1 VPCEI
6 VIVLNGSPEP
16 VVKLVREGISGAEVV
31 ESAVNRGVAGGY
43 NLGRESARGDFVVL
57 LHDDV
62 EVRPGWLEA
71 LVNAA
76 DECPAAGAVGS
87 RTLDPDGTLQAAG
100 AIVWRDG
107 MTEPVGRG
115 EPAGS
120 SAYRLR
126 RRVDYCGSNSL
137 LVRAATWDAVGG
149 MDEALFPAYH
159 VDVDLGMKIRA
170 HGQLVLYEPTSEVTH
185 HRWGLEA
192 ENAFRM
198 FAARRNQR
206 RFVEKWRSALE
217 SHVPRE
223 GGNLDEA
230 LARVEHEPAAHWTA
244 SLPDPGRLSD
254 ADYLRADLALK
265 DAYIAGFERRH
276 AEGDR
281 ALREVAELRKQLA
294 GIKDSRIW
302 RLHELL
308 LPVLKLVSRRKPI

>member
-1 VPCEI
+1 VA
-6 VIVLNGSPEP
+6 
-16 VVKLVREGISGAEVV
+16 KLVRERISGAKVV

-43 NLGRESARGDFVVL
+43 NLGRESARGEFVVL
-57 LHDDV
+57 LHDDA

-87 RTLDPDGTLQAAG
+87 RTLNPDGTLQAAG

-115 EPAGS
+115 APAGS
-120 SAYRLR
+120 STYRMR

-170 HGQLVLYEPTSEVTH
+170 HGQVVLYEPSSEVTH
-185 HRWGLEA
+185 HRWGMEA
-192 ENAFRM
+192 EHDFRM
-198 FAARRNQR
+198 FAARRNRR

-217 SHVPRE
+217 AHVPRQ
-223 GGNLDEA
+223 GGKLDEA
-230 LARVEHEPAAHWTA
+230 LARAEHEPAAKWTA
-244 SLPDPGRLSD
+244 SLPEPGRLSD
-254 ADYLRADLALK
+254 VDYLRTDLALK
-265 DAYIAGFERRH
+265 DAYIADLERRH
-276 AEGDR
+276 VEGAR
-281 ALREVAELRKQLA
+281 ALREVAALREQLA
-294 GIKDSRIW
+294 GVKGSPIW
-302 RLHELL
+302 RLHGLL
-308 LPVLKLVSRRKPI
+308 LPVLTRISRRNPI